1 MRQGEKDTR
10 KRILDCA
17 EKLFAR
23 DGYHCTTLRA
33 ITKKA
38 RANLAAVNYHFG
50 SKEELLKE
58 VIERRL
64 VPLNEERI
72 KSLEAVSDAAAN
84 EKRRPEVE
92 EVLLAF
98 IEPTFTFRDS
108 GEGSRDFITLVGRSF
123 SEPDGTV
130 RGIFMQLIGP
140 VFGLYSNLLSH
151 ALPEVPEEVFK
162 WRLHF
167 AIGAM
172 AHIMHVS
179 CSDCHQELKTAIN
192 TEDLVAMYIDF
203 FAAGMK
209 APL

>member
-1 MRQGEKDTR
+1 MKQGEKNTR
-10 KRILDCA
+10 KRLLDCA
-17 EKLFAR
+17 EKLFGR

-38 RANLAAVNYHFG
+38 GANLAAVNYHFG
-50 SKEELLKE
+50 AKDGLLKE

-64 VPLNEERI
+64 LPLNEERI
-72 KSLEAVSDAAAN
+72 KRLEAVRAASVN
-84 EKRRPEVE
+84 KKGRPVVE
-92 EVLLAF
+92 DVLRAF
-98 IEPTFTFRDS
+98 IEPTFSFRDS
-108 GEGSRDFITLVGRSF
+108 GEGARDFIILVGRSF

-130 RGIFMQLIGP
+130 RGIFMQLVGP
-140 VFGLYSNLLSH
+140 VFELYSNLLAQ
-151 ALPEVPEEVFK
+151 ALPDMPKEVFR

-179 CSDCHQELKTAIN
+179 CSDCHEGLKTAIN

-203 FAAGMK
+203 FAAGMQ